1 MSISANFG
9 ASHDARASLGLMK
22 RTLSFA
28 AGLACTVVGLWL
40 LYRNLVYGDVVSVSI
55 VLFSVLMVSTGVV
68 LLAPVRASP
77 RAQR

>member
-1 MSISANFG
+1 MSANFI
-9 ASHDARASLGLMK
+9 ASHDTRGSLGLLK

-55 VLFSVLMVSTGVV
+55 VLFSVPMVSTGVV